1 MIVRVGV
8 YMLATCVAALLVG
21 TISEQRLVAYET
33 RTALFVFAALLGI
46 SNAAIRPALAVLTL
60 PISCLSF
67 GLIALGLNAGLFAL
81 AAWLTPGLRVTPAG
95 AVIGA
100 IVTSIAGGIIFSL
113 LDEVGSRRPPERA

>member
-1 MIVRVGV
+1 MIVRVV
-8 YMLATCVAALLVG
+8 AYMLATCVAALLVG

-46 SNAAIRPALAVLTL
+46 INAAIRPVLVMLTL
-60 PISCLSF
+60 PVGCLAF
-67 GLIALGLNAGLFAL
+67 GLTALGLNAGLFAL

-100 IVTSIAGGIIFSL
+100 IATSIASGIIYSL
-113 LDEVGSRRPPERA
+113 LDEVASSRTPERV